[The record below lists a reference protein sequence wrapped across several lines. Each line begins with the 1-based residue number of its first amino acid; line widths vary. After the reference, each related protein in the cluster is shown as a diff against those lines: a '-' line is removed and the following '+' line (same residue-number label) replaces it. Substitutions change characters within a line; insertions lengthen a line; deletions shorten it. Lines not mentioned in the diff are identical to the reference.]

1 MTAES
6 CIFCKIVA
14 GDVPSFKLADD
25 ARSFAMLDI
34 NPVNPGHTLV
44 LSKHHAPTLAASR
57 DADLAAVM
65 ATARRLAAAIE
76 RALAPDGINLVQANG
91 PGAAQSVPHF
101 HMHIVP
107 RRLGD
112 DLKMNWP
119 LIPGDR
125 AALAAMAERIR
136 AAL

>member
-1 MTAES
+1 MTMES

-34 NPVNPGHTLV
+34 NPVNPGHALV
-44 LSKHHAPTLAASR
+44 LSKNHAATLPASR
-57 DADLAAVM
+57 DEDLAAVI
-65 ATARRLAAAIE
+65 ATARRIAAAIIA
-76 RALAPDGINLVQANG
+76 ALAPDGINLLQANG

-101 HMHIVP
+101 HMHVVP

-112 DLKMNWP
+112 DLKMNWQ
-119 LIPGDR
+119 LVAGDR
-125 AALAAMAERIR
+125 AALAAMAERLR

>member
-1 MTAES
+1 
-6 CIFCKIVA
+6 
-14 GDVPSFKLADD
+14 
-25 ARSFAMLDI
+25 
-34 NPVNPGHTLV
+34 
-44 LSKHHAPTLAASR
+44 
-57 DADLAAVM
+57 
-65 ATARRLAAAIE
+65 
-76 RALAPDGINLVQANG
+76 VQANG